1 MPERKDSRRPVI
13 GVCVFLV
20 AITFAVFGQTLRHEF
35 VNYDDGMYVYENPV
49 VTRGLTLKGI
59 EWVFTHIVLSNWH
72 PVTMMSHMLD
82 CQLYGLNAGG
92 HHLTNVLLHTGS
104 VLLLFLVL
112 RRLTGFLW
120 RSAFV
125 AAVFAIHPLH
135 VESVAWVAERK
146 DVLSAFFFL
155 LTIWAYARYVE
166 KQSRVE
172 GRASSAG
179 GGSLA
184 LDPRRWTLD
193 YCLVLL
199 FFALGLMSKPMVV
212 TLPFVLLLLD
222 YWPLNRLSGFTPK
235 VLFRLVAEK
244 IPLLALSGAAC
255 VATMVAQKE
264 IIMPEPVALRIGNAV
279 VSYVIYLRQMVWPT
293 GLAVLYPYPRAL
305 PGWEIALTAGLLAAI
320 SAGVFLG
327 RQRRPYLLMG
337 WLWYLGMLVPAIG
350 LVQSGL
356 RAHADRY
363 TYQPQIGLYFALT
376 WWVADLSVGWRH
388 RREVLGAGCLIILA
402 ALIFSACTQ
411 TMYWRNSESLWTH
424 TLACTSDN
432 DVAHNDLG
440 YALFQKG
447 RMDEAILHFQTALRI
462 KPDYALA
469 CYNLGNALLQKGRRD
484 EAMIRFQAALQI
496 NPDYAEAHDNLGNLL
511 LQNGR
516 VDEAMVHYQK
526 ALQIKPDSAEAHNN
540 LGNALFQKGRVDEAI
555 AQCLAALQIKPDYA
569 DAHDNL
575 GNLLL
580 QKGNADEAIAQFK
593 QALEIKPGFP
603 EALNNLAW
611 VLATSSQG
619 LLRNGGQAVELA
631 ERANRLTGG
640 DNPVILHTLA
650 AAYAEA
656 GRFGDALRSDQKAVA
671 LARAAGQPD
680 LVEQIN
686 VELKLY
692 AAGLPLHEKSK

>member
-125 AAVFAIHPLH
+125 TAVFAIHPLH

-146 DVLSAFFFL
+146 DVLSGLFFL
-155 LTIWAYARYVE
+155 LTVWAYARYVE

-484 EAMIRFQAALQI
+484 EAMIRFQEALQI
-496 NPDYAEAHDNLGNLL
+496 KPDYAEAHDNLGNLL
-511 LQNGR
+511 LQNDR

>member
-125 AAVFAIHPLH
+125 TAVFAIHPLH

-146 DVLSAFFFL
+146 DVLSGLFFL
-155 LTIWAYARYVE
+155 LTVWAYARYVE

-484 EAMIRFQAALQI
+484 EAMIRFQEALQI
-496 NPDYAEAHDNLGNLL
+496 KPDYAEAHDNLGNLL

>member
-1 MPERKDSRRPVI
+1 
-13 GVCVFLV
+13 
-20 AITFAVFGQTLRHEF
+20 
-35 VNYDDGMYVYENPV
+35 
-49 VTRGLTLKGI
+49 
-59 EWVFTHIVLSNWH
+59 
-72 PVTMMSHMLD
+72 
-82 CQLYGLNAGG
+82 
-92 HHLTNVLLHTGS
+92 
-104 VLLLFLVL
+104 
-112 RRLTGFLW
+112 
-120 RSAFV
+120 
-125 AAVFAIHPLH
+125 
-135 VESVAWVAERK
+135 
-146 DVLSAFFFL
+146 
-155 LTIWAYARYVE
+155 VE

-484 EAMIRFQAALQI
+484 EAMIRFQEALQI
-496 NPDYAEAHDNLGNLL
+496 KPDYAEAHDNLGNLL

>member
-484 EAMIRFQAALQI
+484 EAMIRFQEALQI
-496 NPDYAEAHDNLGNLL
+496 KPDYAEAHDNLGNLL

>member
-1 MPERKDSRRPVI
+1 
-13 GVCVFLV
+13 
-20 AITFAVFGQTLRHEF
+20 
-35 VNYDDGMYVYENPV
+35 
-49 VTRGLTLKGI
+49 
-59 EWVFTHIVLSNWH
+59 
-72 PVTMMSHMLD
+72 
-82 CQLYGLNAGG
+82 
-92 HHLTNVLLHTGS
+92 
-104 VLLLFLVL
+104 
-112 RRLTGFLW
+112 
-120 RSAFV
+120 V

-146 DVLSAFFFL
+146 DVLSGLFFL
-155 LTIWAYARYVE
+155 LTVWAYARYVE

-484 EAMIRFQAALQI
+484 EAMIRFQEALQI
-496 NPDYAEAHDNLGNLL
+496 KPDYAEAHDNLGNLL

>member
-1 MPERKDSRRPVI
+1 
-13 GVCVFLV
+13 
-20 AITFAVFGQTLRHEF
+20 
-35 VNYDDGMYVYENPV
+35 
-49 VTRGLTLKGI
+49 
-59 EWVFTHIVLSNWH
+59 VLSNWH

-146 DVLSAFFFL
+146 DVLSGLFFL
-155 LTIWAYARYVE
+155 LTVWAYARYVE

-484 EAMIRFQAALQI
+484 EAMIRFQEALQI
-496 NPDYAEAHDNLGNLL
+496 KPDYAEAHDNLGNLL